1 MSPNIFRGRA
11 PQPTSKFH
19 DGALLN
25 PTHDR
30 PNEKKCPALPAS
42 PCARRTQKFLLD
54 AGINRY
60 GKPEEIADLMAFL
73 VSPAARRMTGSVLRM
88 DGGEGKSV

>member
-1 MSPNIFRGRA
+1 
-11 PQPTSKFH
+11 
-19 DGALLN
+19 
-25 PTHDR
+25 
-30 PNEKKCPALPAS
+30 
-42 PCARRTQKFLLD
+42 LD

-60 GKPEEIADLMAFL
+60 GKPEEIVDLMAFL